1 MKKTII
7 TLAALTLVLSMT
19 GCSGSAAQ
27 NSDSVAETTV
37 ASETETTASNEETVA
52 ETTTEETTETTAADT
67 TSETAADTTAE
78 SAETA
83 AETTVAAGTQ
93 TADEAE
99 LIAQSKKLLEEYM
112 TIDRA
117 SASDL
122 SNDQNDNIPTDVE
135 GLRYYRVTEDGY
147 QSLDALKK
155 LIDATLTG
163 DLAAQIKEEWF
174 EQEMPRYIEKDGKL
188 YMLPG
193 GRGNGFSFVTDT
205 IAVSDITD
213 NSFKATFDSKGF
225 NQEIFQN
232 SMIVTR
238 TDNGYRISSMQ
249 SA

>member
-7 TLAALTLVLSMT
+7 TLAALTLALSMT

-37 ASETETTASNEETVA
+37 ASETETTASAEETVA
-52 ETTTEETTETTAADT
+52 ETSTEETTETTAADT

-83 AETTVAAGTQ
+83 AETTAAGTQ

-163 DLAAQIKEEWF
+163 DLAAQIKEDWF

-193 GRGNGFSFVTDT
+193 GRGNGFSFVADT

-238 TDNGYRISSMQ
+238 TDNGYRISSLQ

>member
-37 ASETETTASNEETVA
+37 AAETETTASAEETLA
-52 ETTTEETTETTAADT
+52 ETAAEETTDTTAADT
-67 TSETAADTTAE
+67 TSETAADTTAA
-78 SAETA
+78 SAETV
-83 AETTVAAGTQ
+83 AETTAAAAQ

-163 DLAAQIKEEWF
+163 DLAAQIKKDWF

-193 GRGNGFSFVTDT
+193 GRGNGFSYVADT

-238 TDNGYRISSMQ
+238 TDNGYRISSLQ

>member
-37 ASETETTASNEETVA
+37 ASETETTASAEETVA

-67 TSETAADTTAE
+67 TSETAADTTAA
-78 SAETA
+78 SAETV
-83 AETTVAAGTQ
+83 AETTAAAAQ

-122 SNDQNDNIPTDVE
+122 SHDQNDTIPTDVE
-135 GLRYYRVTEDGY
+135 GLCYYRVTEDGY

-163 DLAAQIKEEWF
+163 DLAAQIKEDWF

-193 GRGNGFSFVTDT
+193 GRGNGFSFVADT

-238 TDNGYRISSMQ
+238 TDNGYRISSLQ

>member
-7 TLAALTLVLSMT
+7 TLAALTLALSMT

-37 ASETETTASNEETVA
+37 ASETETTASAEETVA
-52 ETTTEETTETTAADT
+52 ETSTEETTETTAADT

-83 AETTVAAGTQ
+83 AETTAAAGTQ

-135 GLRYYRVTEDGY
+135 GLCYYRVTEDGY
-147 QSLDALKK
+147 QSLDALK
-155 LIDATLTG
+155 
-163 DLAAQIKEEWF
+163 
-174 EQEMPRYIEKDGKL
+174 Y
-188 YMLPG
+188 Y
-193 GRGNGFSFVTDT
+193 
-205 IAVSDITD
+205 
-213 NSFKATFDSKGF
+213 
-225 NQEIFQN
+225 
-232 SMIVTR
+232 
-238 TDNGYRISSMQ
+238 
-249 SA
+249 